1 MALDQFLSAI
11 MLVEKLERFLVAH
24 QLQFGHNQL
33 FDLCRKRRMV
43 GALKRLRSVK
53 LTPNLSAT
61 LAMSC
66 VP

>member
-33 FDLCRKRRMV
+33 FDLCRKRTDGRC
-43 GALKRLRSVK
+43 AKK
-53 LTPNLSAT
+53 TAQ
-61 LAMSC
+61 C
-66 VP
+66 